1 MAGAERHV
9 STIVRTQPELDAALA
24 AGADD
29 IVIDSPA
36 GVWLTVRGSAH
47 VVARGSAHVVAWGSA
62 HVDASS
68 LVAVHLHSARA
79 AVEGGVLIDVTALD
93 LTDAATWCEFH
104 GVTVDAGIAT
114 LYKALDDQ
122 FAAGHSYQRTV
133 YAVGTEMA
141 CADWRPNNSC
151 GGGFHFGPTISHA
164 TAYRSDAQRWV
175 RVEVPLDDLRP
186 ILDGTPKCKARTCRV
201 VAEVDRWGVDVRV
214 ATSEEAQ

>member
-1 MAGAERHV
+1 M
-9 STIVRTQPELDAALA
+9 STIVRTQSELDAALA
-24 AGADD
+24 IDADD
-29 IVIDSPA
+29 IVIASPA
-36 GVWLTVRGSAH
+36 GVWLTARGSAHVEAWESAHVVARGSAH
-47 VVARGSAHVVAWGSA
+47 VVARGSAHVVA
-62 HVDASS
+62 SS

-79 AVEGGVLIDVTALD
+79 TVEGGVLIDVTALD

-104 GVTVDAGIAT
+104 GIAVVDGVAT

-201 VAEVDRWGVDVRV
+201 VAEVDRWGVDMGS
-214 ATSEEAQ
+214 AS